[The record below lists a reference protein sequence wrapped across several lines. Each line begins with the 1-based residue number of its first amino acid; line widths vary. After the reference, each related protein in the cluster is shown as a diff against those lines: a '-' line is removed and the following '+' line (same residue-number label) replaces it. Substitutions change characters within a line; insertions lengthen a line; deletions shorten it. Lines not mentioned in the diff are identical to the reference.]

1 MKNIGDSL
9 AISLRSDK
17 VIDQYSIW
25 GEIEDSDGLVTLEA
39 IIEPWVLD
47 QEEWFP
53 LNVIATSLYAS
64 IQKDCCVYDLSDR
77 SIELLEE
84 YVNARNS

>member
-1 MKNIGDSL
+1 MKNIGDNL

-17 VIDQYSIW
+17 VIDQYGIW
-25 GEIEDSDGLVTLEA
+25 GET
-39 IIEPWVLD
+39 EPWVLD